1 MKIPSWETDDRNTR
15 WKDQLRGLIF
25 RKSDENIFWE
35 TDDPNT
41 RWKDQLRGLIFGKSG
56 ENTILGN

>member
-1 MKIPSWETDDRNTR
+1 ME
-15 WKDQLRGLIF
+15 LGELIF
-25 RKSDENIFWE
+25 GKSDENIFLE

-41 RWKDQLRGLIFGKSG
+41 RWKDQLRGLIFGQSD